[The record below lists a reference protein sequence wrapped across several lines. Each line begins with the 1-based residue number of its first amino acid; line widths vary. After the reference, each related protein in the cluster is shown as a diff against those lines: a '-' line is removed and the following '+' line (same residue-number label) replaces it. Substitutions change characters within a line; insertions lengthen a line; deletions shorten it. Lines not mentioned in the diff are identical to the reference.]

1 MQWLVTIKG
10 ELDPR
15 TLRTVLERAGGE
27 KLDQLDPIP
36 LDGDQ
41 VVEVE
46 GPRDLPDRAA
56 AVPEIRTV
64 HPSSEVILY

>member
-1 MQWLVTIKG
+1 MHWLVTIEG
-10 ELDPR
+10 ELAPR
-15 TLRTVLERAGGE
+15 TLRTVLARAGVE
-27 KLDQLDPIP
+27 KLYDLDSIP

-56 AVPEIRTV
+56 AVPEIRAV
-64 HPSSEVILY
+64 HPSSEVTLY

>member
-1 MQWLVTIKG
+1 MYWLVTIKG

-15 TLRTVLERAGGE
+15 SLRTVLARCGGE
-27 KLDQLDPIP
+27 MLDKLDPIP

-41 VVEVE
+41 VVEIE

-56 AVPEIRTV
+56 AVPEIRAV
-64 HPSSEVILY
+64 HPSSELTLY

>member
-1 MQWLVTIKG
+1 MHWLVTIKG

-15 TLRTVLERAGGE
+15 TMRTVLARCGGE
-27 KLDQLDPIP
+27 RLYDLDPIP

-56 AVPEIRTV
+56 AVPEIRAV
-64 HPSSEVILY
+64 HLSSELTLY

>member
-1 MQWLVTIKG
+1 MHWLVTIKG

-15 TLRTVLERAGGE
+15 TLRTVLARAGVE
-27 KLDQLDPIP
+27 KLYNLDSIP

-46 GPRDLPDRAA
+46 GPSDLPDCAA
-56 AVPEIRTV
+56 AVPEIRAV
-64 HPSSEVILY
+64 HPSSEVTLY